1 MADPDAFGGKAKT
14 RDSNGKADYHARP
27 FTFGIYEWKFRK
39 FIANA
44 QLAKADVP
52 QDEKYHWYYAGRT
65 RIYSDRTRIWT
76 HWSWTLNFSLAKA
89 FEAKNFKQLFDVYV
103 SVKLQGPSYVEGSR
117 NPDEVRV
124 DRLMLLKVDKDV
136 PPLTK

>member
-1 MADPDAFGGKAKT
+1 M
-14 RDSNGKADYHARP
+14 
-27 FTFGIYEWKFRK
+27 
-39 FIANA
+39 
-44 QLAKADVP
+44 P

-65 RIYSDRTRIWT
+65 RIYSDRTRLWT

-124 DRLMLLKVDKDV
+124 DRLMLLKVDKDA